1 MPTGDAFI
9 AAYYRP
15 ELVSPQP
22 MSAGRWLDDFLAL
35 PGRVRWLLD
44 IVGPLTTQIGRIEM
58 VGEQT
63 SAAIAELR
71 GAIDEVAA
79 EMDALDAKL
88 VEGAT
93 VDAETAN
100 AIRPM
105 AARLRA
111 LRPEATDPAP
121 PPS

>member
-1 MPTGDAFI
+1 
-9 AAYYRP
+9 
-15 ELVSPQP
+15 
-22 MSAGRWLDDFLAL
+22 
-35 PGRVRWLLD
+35 
-44 IVGPLTTQIGRIEM
+44 VGPVRGGAGDVRAAAA
-58 VGEQT
+58 

-111 LRPEATDPAP
+111 LRPETDPAP

>member
-1 MPTGDAFI
+1 
-9 AAYYRP
+9 
-15 ELVSPQP
+15 
-22 MSAGRWLDDFLAL
+22 MSAGRWLDDFIAL

-111 LRPEATDPAP
+111 LRPDQPETPESPPA
-121 PPS
+121 